1 MDGESNRFFSWI
13 GDTESD
19 EPQNGIEEFLLRV
32 SKLLT
37 NLVTAVAVAALI
49 GVILYGVVNSISAVN
64 FTFLVALVV
73 VTLAASNRLLPLVRF
88 ARRYQVITFIGLLG
102 IVRALL
108 ENLPMLSAVA
118 STGSSDAIGGLI
130 VSFLKALLLGES
142 PTSLR

>member
-19 EPQNGIEEFLLRV
+19 EPQNGIETFLLRL

-64 FTFLVALVV
+64 FTLLFALAGIA
-73 VTLAASNRLLPLVRF
+73 LAASNRLLPLVRL

-108 ENLPMLSAVA
+108 ENIPLISVVA
-118 STGSSDAIGGLI
+118 STGSSDAIGVLI
-130 VSFLKALLLGES
+130 VGFLKALFLGES
-142 PTSLR
+142 PTSPR